1 MAATVRVKFPSMKPA
16 WFVAVSVLPVLL
28 GGAAL
33 SPQISQAETGRGLA
47 GAEITAL
54 DANDL
59 DEQTL
64 YDVLVGEMAAQRGQ
78 MDIAAEALGRA
89 AVRTRDARVAER
101 AALAALYA
109 KQYENARRTAA
120 LWVELQP
127 ANSDARETLASAL
140 IELDRFPE
148 ARRELEQVL
157 SAERTRNN
165 LDQAFL
171 RVAALLGR
179 AGPRESAVALMR
191 ELVNQYP
198 DVAAGH
204 FALAHLSVR
213 AGDLQGA
220 EAAVDR
226 ALARKPDWQ
235 DAALFKARILV
246 SQKNP
251 AAAQRYFEEFLKA
264 HPRATNLRLH
274 YARHLIDQKQWERA
288 REQFKR
294 VAAETPDDA
303 DAIYAVGLLA
313 LQTNRFDEAES
324 YLKRVLAIR
333 PDNDQARIYLGQA
346 LEQGKRYAEAA
357 QVYGEVK
364 SGEYYFE
371 GQLRLAVAIAKQGGL
386 AKARALLHGLQTE
399 NDQQHVQ
406 RVLAEEQ
413 VLRDAKEYREA
424 YSVLSQA
431 LERLPGDKD
440 LLYAR
445 ALAAER
451 LNMIEVVEND
461 LRSILNRDPTNV
473 NALNALGY
481 TLADRTNRYTE
492 AQTYLLKALEQKP
505 DDAFVLDS
513 VGWLHYRQGNN
524 AEALKFLRR
533 ALTVRSDAEIA
544 AHLGEVLWV
553 SGDRNEAETVWTRA
567 LRDTPD
573 SEALRDVIKKFKP

>member
-1 MAATVRVKFPSMKPA
+1 MKPI
-16 WFVAVSVLPVLL
+16 WFLAVSILPIFL
-28 GGAAL
+28 GGTVL
-33 SPQISQAETGRGLA
+33 SPQVSAQTGRGLA
-47 GAEITAL
+47 GAEITAA

-64 YDVLVGEMAAQRGQ
+64 YDVLVGELAAQRGQ
-78 MDIAAEALGRA
+78 MDVAAEALSRA
-89 AVRTRDARVAER
+89 AVRTRDARIAER

-109 KQYENARRTAA
+109 KQYENSRRSAA
-120 LWVELQP
+120 LWVELAP
-127 ANSDARETLASAL
+127 ASTDARETLAAAL
-140 IELDRFPE
+140 IELNRVPE

-157 SAERTRNN
+157 STERTRNN

-171 RVAALLGR
+171 RIAALLGR

-204 FALAHLSVR
+204 FALAHLAVR
-213 AGDLQGA
+213 SGDLEGA

-246 SQKNP
+246 SQKNT

-264 HPRATNLRLH
+264 HPRATNVRLH
-274 YARHLIDQKQWERA
+274 YARHLIDQKQWEQA

-294 VAAETPDDA
+294 VVTDSPDDA
-303 DAIYAVGLLA
+303 DSIYAVGLLA
-313 LQTNRFDEAES
+313 LQTNRLDEAES
-324 YLKRVLAIR
+324 YLKRVLALR
-333 PDNDQARIYLGQA
+333 PDNDQARVYLGQA
-346 LEQGKRYAEAA
+346 LEQGKRYADAA
-357 QVYGEVK
+357 RVYGGIK

-371 GQLRLAVAIAKQGGL
+371 GQLRLAVATAKQGSL
-386 AKARALLHGLQTE
+386 AKARSLLRALATE

-413 VLRDAKEYREA
+413 VLRDAKDYREA
-424 YSVLSQA
+424 YTVLSQA
-431 LERLPGDKD
+431 LERLPGEKD

-451 LNMIEVVEND
+451 LNMLEAVETD
-461 LRSILNRDPTNV
+461 LRAILIRDPKNV

-481 TLADRTNRYTE
+481 TLADRTNRYSE
-492 AQTYLLKALEQKP
+492 AQTLLTQALEQKP

-513 VGWLHYRQGNN
+513 MGWLHYRQGNS
-524 AEALKFLRR
+524 AEALKYLRR
-533 ALTVRSDAEIA
+533 ALTLRGDAEIA

-553 SGDRNEAETVWTRA
+553 TGDHREAESVWTRA

>member
-1 MAATVRVKFPSMKPA
+1 LA
-16 WFVAVSVLPVLL
+16 
-28 GGAAL
+28 
-33 SPQISQAETGRGLA
+33 PQVSQAQVGRLA
-47 GAEITAL
+47 LVEA

-89 AVRTRDARVAER
+89 AARTRDPRVVER

-109 KQYENARRTAA
+109 KQFENARRAAA

-127 ANSDARETLASAL
+127 ASADARETLASAL
-140 IELDRFPE
+140 IELNRMPQ
-148 ARRELEQVL
+148 ARAELEQVL
-157 SAERTRNN
+157 VAERGRNN

-198 DVAAGH
+198 EVAAGH
-204 FALAHLSVR
+204 FALAHLAVR
-213 AGDLQGA
+213 AGDLEGA

-246 SQKNP
+246 SQKNT

-264 HPRATNLRLH
+264 HPRATNVRLH
-274 YARHLIDQKQWERA
+274 YARHLIDQKQWEQA

-294 VAAETPDDA
+294 VVMETPDDT
-303 DAIYAVGLLA
+303 DSIYAVGLLA
-313 LQTNRFDEAES
+313 LQTNRLDEAES
-324 YLKRVLAIR
+324 YLKRVIAMR

-346 LEQGKRYAEAA
+346 FEQSKRYGDAA
-357 QVYGEVK
+357 RVYGEVK

-371 GQLRLAVAIAKQGGL
+371 GQLRLAVATAKQGSL
-386 AKARALLHGLQTE
+386 AKARSLLRALPTE

-406 RVLAEEQ
+406 RMLAEEQ

-424 YSVLSQA
+424 YTVLSQG

-451 LNMIEVVEND
+451 LNMLEAVETD
-461 LRSILNRDPTNV
+461 LRAILQRDPKNV

-492 AQTYLLKALEQKP
+492 AQAFLMQALEQKP

-513 VGWLHYRQGNN
+513 MGWLHYRQGNN
-524 AEALKFLRR
+524 SEALKYLRR
-533 ALTVRSDAEIA
+533 ALTVRGDAEIA

-553 SGDRNEAETVWTRA
+553 TGDRSEAESVWTRA
-567 LRDTPD
+567 LRDTPE

>member
-1 MAATVRVKFPSMKPA
+1 MKLIRS
-16 WFVAVSVLPVLL
+16 VAVSLLPILL
-28 GGAAL
+28 GGTVLPLQAA
-33 SPQISQAETGRGLA
+33 QAETRRGMTS
-47 GAEITAL
+47 AEITAA
-54 DANDL
+54 DAGEF

-78 MDIAAEALGRA
+78 MDVAADALARA
-89 AVRTRDARVAER
+89 AARTRDPRVAER

-109 KQYENARRTAA
+109 KQYENARQSAA

-127 ANSDARETLASAL
+127 ASTDARETLASAL
-140 IELDRFPE
+140 IELNRVPE

-157 SAERTRNN
+157 STERSRNN

-171 RVAALLGR
+171 RIAALLGR

-191 ELVNQYP
+191 ELVNGHP

-204 FALAHLSVR
+204 FALAHLAVR
-213 AGDLQGA
+213 AGDLEEA
-220 EAAVDR
+220 EAEVDR

-246 SQKNP
+246 SQKNA
-251 AAAQRYFEEFLKA
+251 AAAQRYFEQFLKA
-264 HPRATNLRLH
+264 HPRAANVRLH
-274 YARHLIDQKQWERA
+274 YARHLIDQKQWEQA

-294 VAAETPDDA
+294 VVTDNPDDA
-303 DAIYAVGLLA
+303 DSIYAVGLLA
-313 LQTNRFDEAES
+313 LQTNRLDEAEA
-324 YLKRVLAIR
+324 YLKRVLALR
-333 PDNDQARIYLGQA
+333 PDNDQARIYLGQV
-346 LEQGKRYAEAA
+346 LEQSKRYADAA
-357 QVYGEVK
+357 RVYGEVK
-364 SGEYYFE
+364 VGENYFE
-371 GQLRLAVAIAKQGGL
+371 AQLRLAVATAKQGSV
-386 AKARALLHGLQTE
+386 AKARILLRGLPTE

-413 VLRDAKEYREA
+413 VLRDAKEHREA
-424 YSVLSQA
+424 YTVLSQA
-431 LERLPGDKD
+431 LERLPDDKD

-451 LNMIEVVEND
+451 LNMMQVVETD
-461 LRSILNRDPTNV
+461 LRAILSRDPKNV

-481 TLADRTNRYTE
+481 TLADRTNRYAE
-492 AQTYLLKALEQKP
+492 AQAFLMQALEHKP
-505 DDAFVLDS
+505 DDPFVLDS

-524 AEALKFLRR
+524 AEALKYLRR
-533 ALTVRSDAEIA
+533 ALTLRGDAEIA

-553 SGDRNEAETVWTRA
+553 TGDRNEAESVWTRA